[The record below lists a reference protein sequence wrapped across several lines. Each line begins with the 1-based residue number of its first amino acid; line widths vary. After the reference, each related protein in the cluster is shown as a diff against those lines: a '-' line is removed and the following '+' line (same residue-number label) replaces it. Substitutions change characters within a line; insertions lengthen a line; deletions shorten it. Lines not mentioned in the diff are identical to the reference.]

1 MTDAVNAI
9 CAVLF
14 LILFG
19 GMFYAL
25 EMQHA
30 KERRDLY
37 RLIKA
42 DILTDFT
49 SNESTTL
56 PKGRNPILENIRRS
70 MGQDKED

>member
-1 MTDAVNAI
+1 MTDAINAI

-14 LILFG
+14 LVLFG
-19 GMFYAL
+19 GLFYAL

-30 KERRDLY
+30 KERANLY

-42 DILTDFT
+42 DTLADFT

-56 PKGRNPILENIRRS
+56 PKGRSTIPENIRRS